1 MTKENN
7 LEEELVVFEEHRRE
21 WVRSNPG
28 DFVVILGS
36 KVVGFYPDYESAFR
50 AGLGVAGLGN
60 GFLVKQVWAEDPAY
74 LLY

>member
-1 MTKENN
+1 M
-7 LEEELVVFEEHRRE
+7 F
-21 WVRSNPG
+21 
-28 DFVVILGS
+28 GS
-36 KVVGFYPDYESAFR
+36 TAGYGCARIPVTCSYSLDPKSSGFYPDYASAFR